1 MKISVPAL
9 LLLIATQIQA
19 KCNVCNKT
27 SLFACFS
34 IDQFIPCDVN
44 GVFDLAALGTCSS
57 GMVCNQNLGGGS
69 SCGVLSSGVSCKIA
83 NIPLKI
89 PATTLTPITTTLPPT
104 TTTLAPTI
112 PTLPPTTT
120 TLSPTTTTL
129 PPTMTTMPATT
140 TTMEPTT
147 TTTSPTTSTTTIT
160 TKQTTPLAL
169 FNVNAFC
176 LAKATG
182 RYAHPSYTTCA
193 SYVYCFSNGTAM
205 IGAPYTCTASTW
217 FNPIT
222 QYCDPA
228 FICV

>member
-160 TKQTTPLAL
+160 TK
-169 FNVNAFC
+169 
-176 LAKATG
+176 
-182 RYAHPSYTTCA
+182 
-193 SYVYCFSNGTAM
+193 
-205 IGAPYTCTASTW
+205 
-217 FNPIT
+217 
-222 QYCDPA
+222 
-228 FICV
+228 